1 MHLALSPQLGGSAF
15 ASLEEVVARLARAKV
30 CAAYPTAREGLLVNA
45 RFLLGQLEKL
55 DLASGHKAL
64 KFLDTDFGRSLQKE
78 VGPGWGAVRQRLR
91 RRACYCCHCCLR
103 CLLHLPADRLIG

>member
-1 MHLALSPQLGGSAF
+1 MSLSHLPQVHLALSPQLGGSAF

-64 KFLDTDFGRSLQKE
+64 KFLETKATPR
-78 VGPGWGAVRQRLR
+78 AA
-91 RRACYCCHCCLR
+91 RRAR
-103 CLLHLPADRLIG
+103 RERRVRRATRKG

>member
-64 KFLDTDFGRSLQKE
+64 KFLETDFGRSLQKE
-78 VGPGWGAVRQRLR
+78 VGVGGGGGFIDAPAAAL
-91 RRACYCCHCCLR
+91 LR
-103 CLLHLPADRLIG
+103 CFAALDGRQSD